1 MMVSVAVKHVLK
13 YTANVNVFADPVTSA
28 ILHSSGTV
36 VATCSG
42 QRSFQSLREDGSDS
56 DSDSESDTSS
66 HSSTAP
72 SPTPDNRIKVWSL

>member
-1 MMVSVAVKHVLK
+1 MTVSVAVKHVLK

-42 QRSFQSLREDGSDS
+42 QRSIPSLRDDGS

>member
-1 MMVSVAVKHVLK
+1 MMVSVVVNHVLK
-13 YTANVNVFADPVTSA
+13 YTANVNVLTDPVTSA

-42 QRSFQSLREDGSDS
+42 ERSFPSLREDES

>member
-13 YTANVNVFADPVTSA
+13 YTADVNVFADPVTSA

-42 QRSFQSLREDGSDS
+42 QRSSPYPREDES

>member
-1 MMVSVAVKHVLK
+1 MFKK

-42 QRSFQSLREDGSDS
+42 ERSFPPLREDES

-66 HSSTAP
+66 YSSTAP